1 MSIDRWRA
9 RHYGAG
15 YSAEYLP
22 PGQANWRILRKNKK
36 VAVFATARDAL
47 EAAKA
52 RYLDIHEPKIRSTV
66 EGKPDG
72 LAEKLQAE
80 AEQWLKSS
88 RKDKKD
94 ASTLIGKN
102 RRPIIVMRGKAR
114 A

>member
-9 RHYGAG
+9 RQCGIG

-22 PGQANWRILRKNKK
+22 PGQTNWRILRRSKQ
-36 VAVFATARDAL
+36 VMIFPTARDAR

-52 RYLDIHEPKIRSTV
+52 RYLEIHEPRIVSTT
-66 EGKPDG
+66 EDKPDR
-72 LAEKLQAE
+72 LEDKLLAE

-88 RKDKKD
+88 RKDRKD

-102 RRPIIVMRGKAR
+102 RRRIMVMRGKAS
-114 A
+114 